1 MFVTTA
7 IGILQRKP
15 VIMRCSPADQRRQTD
30 KGDHNKT
37 FAGALLL
44 LQLHPINCRLSV
56 VLSSTTYA
64 QSFKYPPYL
73 AQIKTTPLKES
84 SVDHAALCGVWRR
97 HMVVLH
103 THTSQ
108 HIGYHHMRCARFR
121 ISVCQHSK
129 YQDSRQHILL
139 EEWVPQWKKLNFM
152 GQCFVGMERGHNKV
166 VRTQAF
172 TQLWAHAMHIDLDSQ
187 EALQRWN
194 QEDKYGSSF
203 KLHSSTIASFEM
215 KLS

>member
-1 MFVTTA
+1 MVVTTA

-44 LQLHPINCRLSV
+44 LQLRHINCRLSV

-103 THTSQ
+103 THHNISDITTCVVRDS
-108 HIGYHHMRCARFR
+108 A
-121 ISVCQHSK
+121 SVCANIPNTRIADNTYCWKSGCHS
-129 YQDSRQHILL
+129 
-139 EEWVPQWKKLNFM
+139 
-152 GQCFVGMERGHNKV
+152 ERSL
-166 VRTQAF
+166 T
-172 TQLWAHAMHIDLDSQ
+172 LWDN
-187 EALQRWN
+187 ALWGGR
-194 QEDKYGSSF
+194 EVI
-203 KLHSSTIASFEM
+203 T
-215 KLS
+215 KLSKHRHSHNCGHMPCT